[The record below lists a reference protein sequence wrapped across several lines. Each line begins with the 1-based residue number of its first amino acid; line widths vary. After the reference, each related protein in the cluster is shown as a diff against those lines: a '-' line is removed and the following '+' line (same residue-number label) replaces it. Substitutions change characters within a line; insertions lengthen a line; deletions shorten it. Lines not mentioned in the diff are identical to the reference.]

1 MICWIGLVILF
12 GFIVVI
18 VLFSLCLFC
27 FCGGKG
33 YVFTVLWAALLSFL
47 VYLLLYILRCVV
59 CCVFWLVGLK
69 RLVVL
74 LFFNG
79 VW

>member
-27 FCGGKG
+27 FLWWEG
-33 YVFTVLWAALLSFL
+33 YVFTVLWAALLSVL
-47 VYLLLYILRCVV
+47 VYLLLYILRCVG

-74 LFFNG
+74 LLFNG